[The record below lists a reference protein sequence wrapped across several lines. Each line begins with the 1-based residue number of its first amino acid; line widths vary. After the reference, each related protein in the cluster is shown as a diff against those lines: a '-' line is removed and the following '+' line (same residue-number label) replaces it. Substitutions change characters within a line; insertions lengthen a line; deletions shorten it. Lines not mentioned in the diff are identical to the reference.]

1 MEDQLKQ
8 LDILRE
14 ELAAARDQFTL
25 KAMLLTRKIDALE
38 KEFVKQNTE
47 GTSKNQALNDTPS
60 AKQATAVANYQQAHT
75 TSVEPIAMQ
84 SQELATDTT
93 STSNEYSSSLE
104 HTNAPEDIVQA
115 NMHLDNIQ
123 DHTPKPRK
131 PNLVDVFF
139 TQIMSLIFEW
149 FSPVTAIYESYKARG
164 MLGIFFLTVA
174 GAGLVLAGFGYLMQ
188 LLIDE
193 MGAGSKS
200 LLMSATAVGVI
211 GGGIALQVKTK
222 FSEFA
227 SAIVALGL
235 LLCFST
241 IYFVGSVYQ
250 LIPGIPVLL
259 LYVAAAFACHYLA
272 LWLDTKVIA
281 VFGIIGV
288 TVMPLLTGS
297 TIIEPTYYVFALLC
311 VSASSLYLAY
321 KHIGHWLADLT
332 FAFTFLALGWIDAA
346 NAIAMSAWMINAFYL
361 LFSTYLFVALFQHKP
376 QTKRYLILQAAVIGG
391 TLLLLLQG
399 NGYAGFD
406 ADYTS
411 SGINIQLLIN
421 AVAASLLALLF
432 CKVKH
437 EHIAVMVLIAA
448 TWTVISIIALLD
460 ATYWGIAW
468 AVEAL
473 LLIFMSRYYKL
484 PSLVHQGQGLAAV
497 ALIYCLLAVLPYFPA
512 PALQSQDGWVIVLM
526 ILLLTSVW
534 QRIIKPDIALIGSPN
549 MDTNELAKQTD
560 AATHA
565 PANAN
570 TQNQVQYSQYV
581 YTQVYPFLV
590 LAESLWLS
598 IIALS
603 CAYIWLGEW
612 AGLSAIVV
620 QIALLFRAKQVQST
634 RANKSSLEVLAVIL
648 ILFPLAY
655 VVIGSDE
662 VNSMRFSMLPIYAK
676 TSLIIAFVQLWLWSA
691 FYRKFNPQSTLRDIA
706 ERARILFY
714 LMLPICWLPAT
725 YRRLDDDILM
735 LLWLSPAIAMLL
747 AHFTKAK
754 PLQLESKV
762 LFIGLTLTTLWL
774 LIDNYIGISSMGIAG
789 YLLVVALAYLLNSKT
804 PTERL
809 FNFVNTWAINTIGI
823 MLAIIAAFYFNSLFA
838 PLVVISIYSMC
849 VFGMN
854 RRYLLC
860 LENTSFH
867 LLCLA
872 AISIISWLI
881 LLIGVSE
888 SKVDTTLFTLVPLFI
903 LLCVFVLKKRDMLP
917 LEKIFG
923 ANNHLLEL
931 GMHSYLVM
939 TYVLSCLDLGDMSL
953 AIAPLLAVHGATI
966 LFLKTRTT
974 TTVRYSF
981 VLILLGITKLALIDT
996 ANVVLWQK
1004 VMLFI
1009 GIGVFILF
1017 ASFWYQK
1024 LVSKDAELLADIA
1037 HDDTATAQIE

>member
-1 MEDQLKQ
+1 MLAAEASLLPCCKTDACSVLSFRKLSANATNTSIKGLILEDQQKQ
-8 LDILRE
+8 LNILRE
-14 ELAAARDQFTL
+14 ELAALRDQFTL
-25 KAMLLTRKIDALE
+25 KTMLLTRKIDALE
-38 KEFVKQNTE
+38 KEFVTAKVGGAVTNKTLRNTA
-47 GTSKNQALNDTPS
+47 TTNQAIET
-60 AKQATAVANYQQAHT
+60 TNYQQ
-75 TSVEPIAMQ
+75 P
-84 SQELATDTT
+84 
-93 STSNEYSSSLE
+93 
-104 HTNAPEDIVQA
+104 HTNAPEKMAPADI
-115 NMHLDNIQ
+115 HLDNIQ
-123 DHTPKPRK
+123 AHTPKPHK

-139 TQIMSLIFEW
+139 TQIMSLLFEW

-211 GGGIALQVKTK
+211 GGGIALQIKTK

-259 LYVAAAFACHYLA
+259 LYVAVAFACHYLA

-297 TIIEPTYYVFALLC
+297 TIIEPTYYVLALLC

-361 LFSTYLFVALFQHKP
+361 LFSAYLFVALFQHKP
-376 QTKRYLILQAAVIGG
+376 LTKRYLILQAAVIGG

-399 NGYAGFD
+399 NGYADFD
-406 ADYTS
+406 AGYTS
-411 SGINIQLLIN
+411 SGMNIQLLIN

-432 CKVKH
+432 YKVKH

-484 PSLVHQGQGLAAV
+484 PSLVHQGQGLAAI
-497 ALIYCLLAVLPYFPA
+497 ALFYCLLAVLPYFPA

-534 QRIIKPDIALIGSPN
+534 QRIIKPNIALVGSPN
-549 MDTNELAKQTD
+549 MDTNELANQTNTT
-560 AATHA
+560 THS
-565 PANAN
+565 PAHK
-570 TQNQVQYSQYV
+570 QVQYSQYV

-590 LAESLWLS
+590 LAESLWIS

-634 RANKSSLEVLAVIL
+634 RTNKSSLEVLAVIL

-655 VVIGSDE
+655 VAMGSDE

-676 TSLIIAFVQLWLWSA
+676 ASLIIAFVQLWLWSA

-754 PLQLESKV
+754 PLLLESKV
-762 LFIGLTLTTLWL
+762 LFIGLTLTTLGL
-774 LIDNYIGISSMGIAG
+774 LIDNDIGISSIGIAG

-804 PTERL
+804 PTESL
-809 FNFVNTWAINTIGI
+809 FTFVNTWAINTIGI

-838 PLVVISIYSMC
+838 PLVVIFIYSMC

-854 RRYLLC
+854 W
-860 LENTSFH
+860 TSQ
-867 LLCLA
+867 
-872 AISIISWLI
+872 I
-881 LLIGVSE
+881 LLDTFNSYNVTSNRGVYE
-888 SKVDTTLFTLVPLFI
+888 Q
-903 LLCVFVLKKRDMLP
+903 RQ
-917 LEKIFG
+917 
-923 ANNHLLEL
+923 
-931 GMHSYLVM
+931 
-939 TYVLSCLDLGDMSL
+939 
-953 AIAPLLAVHGATI
+953 
-966 LFLKTRTT
+966 
-974 TTVRYSF
+974 TVYRR
-981 VLILLGITKLALIDT
+981 V
-996 ANVVLWQK
+996 
-1004 VMLFI
+1004 
-1009 GIGVFILF
+1009 
-1017 ASFWYQK
+1017 
-1024 LVSKDAELLADIA
+1024 
-1037 HDDTATAQIE
+1037 

>member
-25 KAMLLTRKIDALE
+25 KTMLLTRKIDALE
-38 KEFVKQNTE
+38 KEFVKQNAE
-47 GTSKNQALNDTPS
+47 GIPKNQALNDTQT
-60 AKQATAVANYQQAHT
+60 AKQATGPNYQQANST
-75 TSVEPIAMQ
+75 ATSDV
-84 SQELATDTT
+84 D
-93 STSNEYSSSLE
+93 SSSVK
-104 HTNAPEDIVQA
+104 HTNAPEKTAQSDTHLDS
-115 NMHLDNIQ
+115 HLDNIQ
-123 DHTPKPRK
+123 AHTPKPHK
-131 PNLVDVFF
+131 PNFVDVFF

-200 LLMSATAVGVI
+200 LLMSATAVAVI

-281 VFGIIGV
+281 VFGIIGI

-297 TIIEPTYYVFALLC
+297 TIIEPTYYVLALLC

-361 LFSTYLFVALFQHKP
+361 LFSTYFFMALFQHRP
-376 QTKRYLILQAAVIGG
+376 LTKRYLILQAAVIGG

-399 NGYAGFD
+399 NGYDDLTAGYS
-406 ADYTS
+406 AV
-411 SGINIQLLIN
+411 GINIQLLIN
-421 AVAASLLALLF
+421 AIVASLLALLF
-432 CKVKH
+432 YKVKH

-473 LLIFMSRYYKL
+473 LLIFMSRYFKL

-497 ALIYCLLAVLPYFPA
+497 ALIYCLLAVIPYFPA

-534 QRIIKPDIALIGSPN
+534 QRIIKPNIALVGTTN
-549 MDTNELAKQTD
+549 MDTNELAKQTN

-565 PANAN
+565 AAH
-570 TQNQVQYSQYV
+570 TQNQVRYSQYV

-598 IIALS
+598 IITLS

-612 AGLSAIVV
+612 AGLSAILV
-620 QIALLFRAKQVQST
+620 QTALLFRAKQVQST
-634 RANKSSLEVLAVIL
+634 RANKSSIEVLAVIL

-655 VVIGSDE
+655 VVMGSEE

-691 FYRKFNPQSTLRDIA
+691 FYRKFNPQSSLIDIA

-714 LMLPICWLPAT
+714 LMLPICWLPSM
-725 YRRLDDDILM
+725 YRRLDADILM
-735 LLWLSPAIAMLL
+735 LLWLSPVIAMLL

-754 PLQLESKV
+754 PLLLESKI
-762 LFIGLTLTTLWL
+762 LFIGLTFASLWL
-774 LIDNYIGISSMGIAG
+774 LIDNYIGVSSIGIAG

-804 PTERL
+804 PTESR

-823 MLAIIAAFYFNSLFA
+823 MLAIIAAFYYDSNLA
-838 PLVVISIYSMC
+838 PLVVICIYSMC

-854 RRYLLC
+854 RHYLLC
-860 LENTSFH
+860 RENTFFH

-872 AISIISWLI
+872 AVSIIAWFI

-888 SKVDTTLFTLVPLFI
+888 SKFDSILFTLIPAFI
-903 LLCVFVLKKRDMLP
+903 LLCTFVLKKRDMLP
-917 LEKIFG
+917 IGKIFG
-923 ANNHLLEL
+923 AQNHLLEL
-931 GMHSYLVM
+931 GMHSYLAV
-939 TYVLSCLDLGDMSL
+939 TYVLSCLDLGNMSL

-981 VLILLGITKLALIDT
+981 VLILLGISKLALIDT

-1004 VMLFI
+1004 VILFI

-1024 LVSKDAELLADIA
+1024 LVSKDAALLADVTNGEPA
-1037 HDDTATAQIE
+1037 NANIE